1 MSKKLLLADDS
12 ITIQKVIGIT
22 FANEDYELTVV
33 DNGDTALER
42 TREIHPDLVLA
53 DVFMPGRNGYEL
65 CAAIKQDPALCH
77 IPVLLLTGTFEPF
90 DEEKA
95 RRASADSWISKPFE
109 SQNLIDRVEE
119 LLSAAPTPAAPPA
132 AAAAPIPVE
141 VPEPAAAAPDLS
153 PAAEEAP
160 AEGVWG
166 DLDLEAPAPAAA
178 AAIPPLEEDP
188 WGSIAFDEAD
198 LQPTA
203 PELEEEFIFEDEELL
218 GEAEPSAPPIAEP
231 APEIFAAPE
240 PPPPAS
246 APELGE
252 ADWGDFEEEILPLDE
267 SDILE
272 AEELVEGEEEAFLF
286 AAEEEAPT
294 AGQGSAEEEF
304 IFEEEAAVSELQE
317 DLEMDALFA
326 EEPAAPATGE
336 AVETEDFFAEESETT
351 PAAVSEDWD
360 LSAEAAAPTE
370 PVAEK
375 WDFDL
380 VEPSAAPS
388 LSAAPEVPT
397 TPAAAQAP
405 AAAAVAVE
413 EQVAAFS
420 EADLERIVERV
431 AGAIVER
438 LANSLLEKVVWDVVP
453 DMAESLIR
461 EEIRKIT
468 GKTA

>member
-42 TREIHPDLVLA
+42 AREIHPDLVLA

-178 AAIPPLEEDP
+178 AVAIPPVEEDP

-203 PELEEEFIFEDEELL
+203 PELEEEFIFEDDELL
-218 GEAEPSAPPIAEP
+218 GEAELSAPSIAEP

-240 PPPPAS
+240 PPPAAA

-272 AEELVEGEEEAFLF
+272 AEELVEGEEEEFIF
-286 AAEEEAPT
+286 AAEEEAPA
-294 AGQGSAEEEF
+294 AGQGLAVEEF
-304 IFEEEAAVSELQE
+304 IFEEEAAESELQE

-326 EEPAAPATGE
+326 EEPAVPATGE
-336 AVETEDFFAEESETT
+336 ALEAEDFFAEEPEPT
-351 PAAVSEDWD
+351 PASVSEDWD
-360 LSAEAAAPTE
+360 LPAEAAAPVE
-370 PVAEK
+370 PVAEE

-380 VEPSAAPS
+380 VEPP
-388 LSAAPEVPT
+388 AAPEA
-397 TPAAAQAP
+397 PAAAQAP
-405 AAAAVAVE
+405 AVAPTPAVAPAPLLRRCGGCGRR
-413 EQVAAFS
+413 AAGRLFGGGPGTHRR
-420 EADLERIVERV
+420 EGCRRRCRA
-431 AGAIVER
+431 AGQQ
-438 LANSLLEKVVWDVVP
+438 SP
-453 DMAESLIR
+453 
-461 EEIRKIT
+461 
-468 GKTA
+468 GKSGLGCRA